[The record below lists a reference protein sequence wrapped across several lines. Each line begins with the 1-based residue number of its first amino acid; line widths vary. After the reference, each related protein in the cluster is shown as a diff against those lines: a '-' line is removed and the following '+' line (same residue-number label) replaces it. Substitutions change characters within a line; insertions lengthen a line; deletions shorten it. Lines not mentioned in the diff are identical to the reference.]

1 VPPDASEGQPG
12 RRSPLTANS
21 QGKKK
26 RQFGNEAVKSH
37 ILAARTVANLVKSS
51 LGPRG
56 LDKIL
61 ISSDGDITV
70 TNDGATIMQ
79 QMEVSNHVAKLLV
92 ELSKSQDD
100 EIGDGTTGVVVLAGA
115 MLEQAADLIDKGI
128 HPIRIAD
135 GYDQACDIAIA
146 ELDKISDTI
155 DFSREETANLVK
167 VARTSLGSKIVSK
180 SHDQFAN
187 IAVDAVLSVADL
199 ERRDVDFELI
209 KVDGK
214 VGGALEDSLLVKGV
228 IVDKDFSHPQMPSE
242 IRDAKIAILTCAFE
256 PPKPK
261 TKHHLDITSVEEFKK
276 LQNYEREKFIEMIQ
290 QIKDTGA
297 NLAICQWGFDDEANH
312 LLLQNKLPAVRWV
325 GGPEIEL
332 IAIATNGRIVPR
344 FEDLKAEKLGS
355 AGVVREMTFGTTR
368 EKMLVIEECANTRA
382 VTVFVRGSNKMV
394 SPTSL
399 AFALWLST
407 LANQSDHRRGEA
419 VAARRAV
426 RGAQPGP
433 RQPRRLRRR
442 RGRDCLLAGRRGR
455 GCADTRPGAVRDAR
469 LLRGARCRADGASRE
484 QRPQPNL
491 DAGRGQEPAG
501 QGRPRQAGRRL
512 HGPGEQRHEGGVCH

>member
-1 VPPDASEGQPG
+1 
-12 RRSPLTANS
+12 
-21 QGKKK
+21 
-26 RQFGNEAVKSH
+26 
-37 ILAARTVANLVKSS
+37 
-51 LGPRG
+51 
-56 LDKIL
+56 
-61 ISSDGDITV
+61 
-70 TNDGATIMQ
+70 MQ
-79 QMEVSNHVAKLLV
+79 QMEISNHVAKLLV

-115 MLEQAADLIDKGI
+115 LLEQAADLIDKGI

-135 GYDQACDIAIA
+135 GYDQACDIAVS
-146 ELDKISDTI
+146 ELDKISDKIEFTK
-155 DFSREETANLVK
+155 EETSNLVK

-180 SHDQFAN
+180 AHEQFAN

-199 ERRDVDFELI
+199 DRKDVDFELI

-214 VGGALEDSLLVKGV
+214 VGGSLEDSVLVKGV
-228 IVDKDFSHPQMPSE
+228 VIDKDFSHPQMPSE
-242 IRDAKIAILTCAFE
+242 VKDAKIAILTCAFE

-276 LQNYEREKFIEMIQ
+276 LQNYEQEKFIEMIQ

-325 GGPEIEL
+325 GGPEMEL

-344 FEDLKAEKLGS
+344 FEDLSAEKLGS

-394 SPTSL
+394 RLLLRHTISL
-399 AFALWLST
+399 ANYKLTYPRSSTKPRGRCTMPCALFATWSATTAWST
-407 LANQSDHRRGEA
+407 
-419 VAARRAV
+419 VVV
-426 RGAQPGP
+426 RPRLPAPSPSKMLPP
-433 RQPRRLRRR
+433 RQPVSSSTPCVRSLKRWMPCPWRWLRTV
-442 RGRDCLLAGRRGR
+442 D
-455 GCADTRPGAVRDAR
+455 
-469 LLRGARCRADGASRE
+469 
-484 QRPQPNL
+484 
-491 DAGRGQEPAG
+491 
-501 QGRPRQAGRRL
+501 
-512 HGPGEQRHEGGVCH
+512 

>member
-1 VPPDASEGQPG
+1 MNLCHGTRAIVCAHNL
-12 RRSPLTANS
+12 RS

-37 ILAARTVANLVKSS
+37 ILAARTVANIVKSS

-70 TNDGATIMQ
+70 TNDGATILQ
-79 QMEVSNHVAKLLV
+79 QMEISNHIAKLLV

-115 MLEQAADLIDKGI
+115 LLEQAADLIDKGI

-135 GYDQACDIAIA
+135 GYDQACDIAVA

-155 DFSREETANLVK
+155 EFTKTDTANLVK

-180 SHDQFAN
+180 AHDQFAN

-199 ERRDVDFELI
+199 ERKDVDFELI

-214 VGGALEDSLLVKGV
+214 VGGSLEDTLLVKGV

-242 IRDAKIAILTCAFE
+242 VRDAKIAILTCAFE

-261 TKHHLDITSVEEFKK
+261 TKHKLEITSVEEFKK

-290 QIKDTGA
+290 QVKDTGA

-312 LLLQNKLPAVRWV
+312 LLLQNELPAVRWV

-344 FEDLKAEKLGS
+344 FEDLKPDKLGS

-382 VTVFVRGSNKMV
+382 VTVFCRGSNKMV
-394 SPTSL
+394 RPKKTNAIHFMPL
-399 AFALWLST
+399 HST
-407 LANQSDHRRGEA
+407 GESKTMETQDVNSDKLTPRLDHRRSQA
-419 VAARRAV
+419 ITARRPM
-426 RGAQPGP
+426 RCPKPSP

-442 RGRDCLLAGRRGR
+442 CRRNCLLVSRRGR
-455 GCADTRPGAVRDAR
+455 RSPDTRSRTICHAR
-469 LLRGARCRADGASRE
+469 LLRGPGHDPHDTGRE
-484 QRPQPNL
+484 QRS
-491 DAGRGQEPAG
+491 EPHLYA
-501 QGRPRQAGRRL
+501 R
-512 HGPGEQRHEGGVCH
+512 